1 MESEAVREFIRREV
15 KDWEEEAIATARF
28 KAFSGQR
35 SDWEARYQFWR
46 DLILKVARHF
56 HLLFISPSQVK
67 KDWFNRGGLTPLCLD
82 HVLDKTVEV
91 VKVLS
96 ESQWTSSC
104 VITMKKFQD
113 ICGGTR
119 EASAVLSYLSGCGKA
134 QYLSISKKELI
145 EGVKVSL
152 SAAAV
157 SGTTSLD
164 LDILH
169 LTWTTENLQQQLDVI
184 DQRCEVSKKAAL
196 ASLNSGNK
204 KVALR
209 HAKALKLASESREKC
224 ISFLNRVEEVL
235 SLIANAESTKKVSEA
250 IQIGARAIK
259 ENRIDVEE
267 VQRCL
272 QELGD
277 SIDSQKQVQEALAES
292 DTSYVDIE
300 DEDIEEEFRKLELE
314 LGNQNPH
321 ILVSQ
326 AGVDTAAG
334 ETEASESSKSLCDA
348 LSDLKLADNAARGST
363 ILNSTGS
370 KRDSISK
377 NLKLEAA

>member
-1 MESEAVREFIRREV
+1 M
-15 KDWEEEAIATARF
+15 
-28 KAFSGQR
+28 
-35 SDWEARYQFWR
+35 
-46 DLILKVARHF
+46 
-56 HLLFISPSQVK
+56 
-67 KDWFNRGGLTPLCLD
+67 
-82 HVLDKTVEV
+82 
-91 VKVLS
+91 
-96 ESQWTSSC
+96 
-104 VITMKKFQD
+104 
-113 ICGGTR
+113 
-119 EASAVLSYLSGCGKA
+119 
-134 QYLSISKKELI
+134 
-145 EGVKVSL
+145 
-152 SAAAV
+152 
-157 SGTTSLD
+157 
-164 LDILH
+164 H

-250 IQIGARAIK
+250 IQIGAQAIK

-292 DTSYVDIE
+292 DPSYADIE

-314 LGNQNPH
+314 LGNQNPQ

-363 ILNSTGS
+363 ILDSTGS
-370 KRDSISK
+370 KRDNISK
-377 NLKLEAA
+377 NLKPEAA